1 MRLVDDNILD
11 ELFAL
16 QQILNVCALII
27 YCTHLIRRR
36 FNVYLLHLSATAM
49 LNPIGMSYR
58 ISGKCLSS
66 CKGN

>member
-27 YCTHLIRRR
+27 YCTHLIREKVQR
-36 FNVYLLHLSATAM
+36 LLIAFVRD
-49 LNPIGMSYR
+49 SY
-58 ISGKCLSS
+58 I
-66 CKGN
+66 

>member
-11 ELFAL
+11 ELFRTAANSERL
-16 QQILNVCALII
+16 RTH

-36 FNVYLLHLSATAM
+36 FNVYLLHLCATAM
-49 LNPIGMSYR
+49 LNPIGMSYH